1 MDKVDEKKVGTST
14 KVLYGL
20 GAFGYGSIGQT
31 LGSFLMFFGT
41 GILGIPGALMG
52 IAIALGTV
60 WDATTDPFVGYF
72 SDRMKSRRFGKRHAF
87 ILFGSI
93 AVAATNL
100 LLWSISPDFS
110 VGAKFA
116 LMLILLLVIETF
128 NTIYSTPYQALGL
141 DLSRNY
147 QDRTAIQGYK
157 TTFSF
162 LSLLVPSFLMMVFLS
177 PTRYA
182 TMGASARGYVEIAF
196 FTSALCIITGLI
208 TFFGTYKFRDTGKQQ
223 MQASA
228 GTQGK
233 FVGSDSNP
241 GKEKRT
247 IFKDFFSV
255 IKQKNVGR
263 LIIGYAI
270 SLGAGAFITS
280 LGLHVFTYTFSFST
294 LQIPIIMLCLVFGII
309 AGQPIWFYYSKKT
322 DKISALITAIGVV
335 ITGMI
340 VFSLV
345 LAMRNTITDAMVLPL
360 VAITIFI
367 CGVGTGCLYS
377 LPISMFADC
386 IDKEKQKT
394 GVDKTAISAGFLTF
408 CTKISN
414 AFIMFVVGVSLDV
427 IGFIGGEPN
436 QSVNVQNWLG
446 GLLVAGVIV
455 ACVTALF
462 VYNGYSYSK
471 KDFESD

>member
-1 MDKVDEKKVGTST
+1 MDTNEQKVTTKT

-52 IAIALGTV
+52 LAIALGTV

-72 SDRMKSRRFGKRHAF
+72 SDNMKSRRFGKRHGF
-87 ILFGSI
+87 LLFGCI
-93 AVAATNL
+93 FVALTNL
-100 LLWSISPDFS
+100 LIWSISPDFS

-116 LMLILLLVIETF
+116 LMLTLLLVIETF

-147 QDRTAIQGYK
+147 QDRTAIQAYK

-182 TMGASARGYVEIAF
+182 TMSASSRGYMEIAF
-196 FTSALCIITGLI
+196 FTSALCIITGLV
-208 TFFGTYKFRDTGKQQ
+208 TFWGTYKFRNKADKDEK
-223 MQASA
+223 SEI
-228 GTQGK
+228 
-233 FVGSDSNP
+233 
-241 GKEKRT
+241 KEKRS
-247 IFKDFFSV
+247 IFVDFFSV
-255 IKQKNVGR
+255 IKQKNMGR
-263 LIIGYAI
+263 LVAGYAI
-270 SLGAGAFITS
+270 SLAAGAFITS
-280 LGLHVFTYTFSFST
+280 LGLHIFTYTFAFST
-294 LQIPIIMLCLVFGII
+294 MQIPIVMLCFVFGII
-309 AGQPIWFYYSKKT
+309 AGQPIWFYYSKRT
-322 DKISALITAIGVV
+322 DKISALLTAIGVV

-340 VFSLV
+340 IFSLV
-345 LAMRNTITDAMVLPL
+345 MAARNSVSEFAVLPL
-360 VAITIFI
+360 VAATIFI

-386 IDKEKQKT
+386 IEKEKLRT

-414 AFIMFVVGVSLDV
+414 AFIMFVIGVSLDL
-427 IGFIGGEPN
+427 IGFRGGQPT
-436 QSVNVQNWLG
+436 QSVFVQNWLG
-446 GLLVAGVIV
+446 VILVTGVTI
-455 ACVTALF
+455 ACVVAMF
-462 VYNGYSYSK
+462 VYSGYSYSK
-471 KDFESD
+471 KDFESE